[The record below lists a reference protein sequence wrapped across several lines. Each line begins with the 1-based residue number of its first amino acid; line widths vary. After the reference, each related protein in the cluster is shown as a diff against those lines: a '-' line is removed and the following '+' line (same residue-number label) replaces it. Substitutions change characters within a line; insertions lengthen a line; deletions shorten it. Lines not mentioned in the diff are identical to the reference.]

1 MNLLKSFS
9 VVLSFISIASMAFS
23 PLIILSLVALIISIE
38 MIFILFL
45 VIYF

>member
-23 PLIILSLVALIISIE
+23 PLIILSLVALCPAREPRYSDT
-38 MIFILFL
+38 
-45 VIYF
+45 IY